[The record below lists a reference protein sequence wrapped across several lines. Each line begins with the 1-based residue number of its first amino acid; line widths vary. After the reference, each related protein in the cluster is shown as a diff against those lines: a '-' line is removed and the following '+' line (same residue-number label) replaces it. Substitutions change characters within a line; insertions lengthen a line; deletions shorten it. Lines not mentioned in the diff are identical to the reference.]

1 MTERTAGGGR
11 ESMDACRGCRAPD
24 PELFLPLG
32 EHPLANGFL
41 EEARLDE
48 PEPTFPLNA
57 HVCLECGL
65 IQIPDNVPAGFFEDY
80 VYVPSAS
87 ETMQRHFDE
96 LAASVVDRLMDGG
109 DGLVVD
115 IGCNDGLFLEA
126 VDRRG
131 AATLGVDPASNIV
144 ERAREKGIEVVEAYF
159 GPETAARIVR
169 EHGPARVVVTT
180 NTYHH
185 VGDLDPFTQGVARL
199 LADDGV
205 FVIEVPRA
213 LDLVREHQF
222 DGIYHEHVSQFSLLS
237 VSEHVE
243 RFGMRVVDAEALPV
257 HGGSMRVIV
266 APVDAPLSP
275 APAVDDWLEA
285 EREAGLLEAATYDRF
300 RRSVRERRDELL
312 ELIGGLRER
321 GRRLAGYGASARGN
335 TLLNYYGIG
344 PDTLAWI
351 ADRNELKQGLYT
363 PGAHVPVVEPE
374 RLVADRPDDV
384 LLLAWNFADEILEQ
398 QRPYLEAGG
407 RFLQPIPEVQ
417 ILDGEEAA
425 DG

>member
-1 MTERTAGGGR
+1 MTDPTTEGGVAA
-11 ESMDACRGCRAPD
+11 MDACRGCRAPD

-41 EEARLDE
+41 EEDRLDE

-87 ETMQRHFDE
+87 ETMRRHFEE
-96 LAASVVDRLMDGG
+96 LAASVVDGLMDGG

-115 IGCNDGLFLEA
+115 IGCNDGLFLDA
-126 VDRRG
+126 VRRRG
-131 AATLGVDPASNIV
+131 GETLGVDPAANIV
-144 ERAREKGIEVVEAYF
+144 ERAREKGLEVVEAYF
-159 GPETAARIVR
+159 DPEVAGRILADR
-169 EHGPARVVVTT
+169 GPARVVVTT

-185 VGDLDPFTQGVARL
+185 VGDLDPFTEGVSRL

-222 DGIYHEHVSQFSLLS
+222 DGIYHEHVSQFSLRS
-237 VSEHVE
+237 VNEHVK

-257 HGGSMRVIV
+257 HGGSMRVFV
-266 APVDAPLSP
+266 APADGGRSP
-275 APAVDDWLEA
+275 SPEVEEWLAA
-285 EREAGLLEAATYDRF
+285 ERAAGLLEAATYDRF
-300 RRSVRERRDELL
+300 RRSVEERRDELL
-312 ELIGGLRER
+312 ALIDRLRGD

-335 TLLNYYGIG
+335 TLLNYYGLG
-344 PDTLAWI
+344 PGTLAWI

-363 PGAHVPVVEPE
+363 PGAHVPVVGPE
-374 RLVADRPDDV
+374 RLVEERPDDV
-384 LLLAWNFADEILEQ
+384 LLLAWNFADEILDQ
-398 QRPYLEAGG
+398 QRAYLEAGG
-407 RFLQPIPEVQ
+407 RFLQPIPEVR
-417 ILDGEEAA
+417 ILDGRGSA